1 MKKQTV
7 WLLTL
12 FSLMVVL
19 SVYYLN
25 QSGDDSFLTLSPH
38 QNDVTLTNTDDAAL
52 EDKAEGENPELIP
65 SAMEDDLFSFI
76 RLEMSAKRGE
86 RLEQL
91 ETVIAGES
99 VASDEKWQA
108 FEEIDRINQ
117 LETGEIIL
125 EETLKNR
132 YGYEDVLVRTLED
145 VVVVSIKSEGLTKE
159 EANKVMRD
167 LYDELGP
174 VRVEVKHYPVEAS

>member
-25 QSGDDSFLTLSPH
+25 QSGDDAFLTLSPH
-38 QNDVTLTNTDDAAL
+38 QNDVTFTNTDDVAL
-52 EDKAEGENPELIP
+52 EDKTEDSSTDLTP
-65 SAMEDDLFSFI
+65 SVMEDDLISFI
-76 RLEMSAKRGE
+76 RLEMSAERGE

-125 EETLKNR
+125 EETLKSR
-132 YGYEDVLVRTLED
+132 YGYEDVFVRTLDET
-145 VVVVSIKSEGLTKE
+145 VVVSIKSEALTKE
-159 EANKVMRD
+159 QANKIMRD

>member
-25 QSGDDSFLTLSPH
+25 QSGDASFLTLSPH
-38 QNDVTLTNTDDAAL
+38 QSEVPTTQTPDASTGEVDQESSGELT
-52 EDKAEGENPELIP
+52 P
-65 SAMEDDLFSFI
+65 SAMEDDLFSFV

-91 ETVIAGES
+91 ETVIAGENVS
-99 VASDEKWQA
+99 SEEKWQA

-125 EETLKNR
+125 EETLKSR
-132 YGYEDVLVRTLED
+132 YSFEDVLVRTLDEA
-145 VVVVSIKSEGLTKE
+145 VVVSIKSASLTKAD
-159 EANKVMRD
+159 ANNVMRD

-174 VRVEVKHYPVEAS
+174 VRVEVKHYPVESS

>member
-25 QSGDDSFLTLSPH
+25 QSTEDGFMTLSPF
-38 QNDVTLTNTDDAAL
+38 QKDEPLAPTATKEDSEKNTDKNDITP
-52 EDKAEGENPELIP
+52 NV
-65 SAMEDDLFSFI
+65 MEDDLFSFI

-91 ETVIAGES
+91 ETVIAQDDIT
-99 VASDEKWQA
+99 SDEKWEA

-117 LETGEIIL
+117 LETGEIII
-125 EETLKNR
+125 EETLKKR
-132 YGYEDVLVRTLED
+132 YSFEDVLVRTLDEA
-145 VVVVSIKSEGLTKE
+145 VVVSIKTDTLTKSD
-159 EANKVMRD
+159 ANQVMRD
-167 LYDELGP
+167 IYDELGP
-174 VRVEVKHYPVEAS
+174 IQVEVKHYPTNAQ